1 MISLYH
7 QYDQIMDQQ
16 LQLLKRHSTP
26 AKVLIEPAPD
36 DAQLREIFSLAM
48 HAPDHA
54 RLHPYRF
61 ITIRGDAR
69 HALSEVFAAA
79 VKRRD
84 PDVSE
89 AYLAKQKD
97 KPLRSPLIVVVVAC
111 LSDNPKVPEIEQML
125 SAGAA
130 AHNVLLASNAM
141 GFGSIWLTGGNAYD
155 SGVCEALGLASDEK
169 IIGFI
174 YLGTEKRILP
184 SPPKPS
190 VDDKITNWN
199 KTHSS

>member
-26 AKVLIEPAPD
+26 AKVLTEPAPD
-36 DAQLREIFSLAM
+36 DAQLRKIFSLAM

-54 RLHPYRF
+54 RLYPYRF

-69 HALSEVFAAA
+69 HALSEVFGSA

-141 GFGSIWLTGGNAYD
+141 GFGSIWLTGDNAYD
-155 SGVCEALGLASDEK
+155 KQVCYALGLTTNET

-174 YLGTEKRILP
+174 YIGTEDKILP
-184 SPPKPS
+184 SPPKPNL
-190 VDDKITNWN
+190 DEKITSWSKAVN
-199 KTHSS
+199 S